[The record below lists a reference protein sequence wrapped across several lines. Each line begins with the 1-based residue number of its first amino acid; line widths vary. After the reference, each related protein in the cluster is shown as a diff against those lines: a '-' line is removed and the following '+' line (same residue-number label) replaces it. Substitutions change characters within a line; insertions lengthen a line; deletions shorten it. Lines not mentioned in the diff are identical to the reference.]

1 MNVGFISL
9 GCAKNLVD
17 SEYIIGLFDDPF
29 FKIENDPK
37 KCDLILINTCGFIE
51 NAKQESIDTILEI
64 AELKQDRLK
73 YLVVC
78 GCLSQRYYDD
88 CVELFPEVDLFIRI
102 TDYPKMD
109 MMLSKLINHE
119 FNTSYG
125 KSRKL
130 ITQEYSAYLKI
141 GDGCNNHCAYCAI
154 PLIRG
159 KYYSFEFNKIVDD
172 AKKLYEMG
180 VKELNIVAQDTT
192 TYGLDINSSLAALLK
207 ELDKIDFKWIRVLYM
222 YPDEIAKPVG
232 FLLLLLV
239 GVVKLRYIFA
249 PYPRQLAVERPDSV
263 LHLPHVQQIFGDVFL
278 S

>member
-88 CVELFPEVDLFIRI
+88 CVELFPEVDLFI
-102 TDYPKMD
+102 
-109 MMLSKLINHE
+109 
-119 FNTSYG
+119 
-125 KSRKL
+125 
-130 ITQEYSAYLKI
+130 
-141 GDGCNNHCAYCAI
+141 
-154 PLIRG
+154 
-159 KYYSFEFNKIVDD
+159 
-172 AKKLYEMG
+172 
-180 VKELNIVAQDTT
+180 
-192 TYGLDINSSLAALLK
+192 
-207 ELDKIDFKWIRVLYM
+207 
-222 YPDEIAKPVG
+222 
-232 FLLLLLV
+232 
-239 GVVKLRYIFA
+239 
-249 PYPRQLAVERPDSV
+249 
-263 LHLPHVQQIFGDVFL
+263 
-278 S
+278 